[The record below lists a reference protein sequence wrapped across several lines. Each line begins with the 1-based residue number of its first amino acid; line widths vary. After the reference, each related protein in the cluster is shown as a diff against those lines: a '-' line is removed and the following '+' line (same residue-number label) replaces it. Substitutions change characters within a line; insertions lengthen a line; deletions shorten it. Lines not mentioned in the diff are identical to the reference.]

1 MTKLTKNGHL
11 ATKLPEG
18 VGDRRSAHC
27 ALQRA
32 VHFIDRRRLNGET
45 TSSRREL
52 VRRLV
57 KTRELRGGVV
67 VDVDVGTRHLKK
79 IHARRRR
86 VAASEKEIRR
96 SAHDDSRRKRRRRL
110 LAAAAAAAAAAT
122 YRTVNFYSDRLASKR
137 IAKNVAFAAVSN
149 ARLRR
154 RFEVEFGAR
163 DDESAGNVH
172 EKYVRYESL

>member
-57 KTRELRGGVV
+57 KTRELRDGGGGVV

-110 LAAAAAAAAAAT
+110 LAAAAAAT